1 MCSCFSPLLKAIDVY
16 LAKADGD
23 LKDELDAEG
32 YAESGGTVDAIS
44 RLEDSVA
51 AALVEETELFRNGLD
66 GAETLA
72 AFAETVWP
80 ELRKKDELAKKLAA
94 LFKAT
99 FSELIPDLADAYIKQ
114 TDSRLSVTETSRMVT
129 DFVEQWSEKL
139 DSVMICIT
147 GDTHGDFHRFA
158 TKCFPQQKKMNRDDC
173 IIITGD
179 FGGLWNGSREE
190 NVWLDW
196 LEDKPFTTLFIDGNQ
211 KISRC

>member
-1 MCSCFSPLLKAIDVY
+1 MIY
-16 LAKADGD
+16 L
-23 LKDELDAEG
+23 
-32 YAESGGTVDAIS
+32 
-44 RLEDSVA
+44 
-51 AALVEETELFRNGLD
+51 
-66 GAETLA
+66 
-72 AFAETVWP
+72 
-80 ELRKKDELAKKLAA
+80 
-94 LFKAT
+94 
-99 FSELIPDLADAYIKQ
+99 
-114 TDSRLSVTETSRMVT
+114 
-129 DFVEQWSEKL
+129 
-139 DSVMICIT
+139 T